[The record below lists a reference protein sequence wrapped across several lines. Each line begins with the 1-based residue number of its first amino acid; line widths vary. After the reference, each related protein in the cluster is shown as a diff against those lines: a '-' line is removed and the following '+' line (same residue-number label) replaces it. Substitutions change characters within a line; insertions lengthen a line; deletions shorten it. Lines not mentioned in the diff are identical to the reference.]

1 MESKQLLCNAF
12 FCPTTT
18 IRDFWWVVR
27 CLCIMHHHLVNLSFL
42 DWYVHYLV
50 IRCER
55 NWFCSIMIVKSCWLN
70 HVQISGLS
78 YRLSPARSTYVYGV
92 NIMSSSQKINKL
104 FKWIKIN
111 FNKQGSF
118 SYLWCSLGICFPLIE
133 KQMPVVLILD
143 QHFWYYILSWS
154 AYICKCK
161 KSRVFCSTCTCVCP
175 VYLAA
180 MHLYLYS
187 RMCSFASSCLKRY
200 SEN

>member
-1 MESKQLLCNAF
+1 MTQHSLPIHMLTF
-12 FCPTTT
+12 LM
-18 IRDFWWVVR
+18 IRR
-27 CLCIMHHHLVNLSFL
+27 PPRSTHCISSAASDV
-42 DWYVHYLV
+42 YK
-50 IRCER
+50 RQ
-55 NWFCSIMIVKSCWLN
+55 VKSCWLN
-70 HVQISGLS
+70 HVQISGL
-78 YRLSPARSTYVYGV
+78 RLSPARSTYVYGV

-133 KQMPVVLILD
+133 KQMPVVLILH

-154 AYICKCK
+154 AYK
-161 KSRVFCSTCTCVCP
+161 KSSVLCSICTCVCP

-180 MHLYLYS
+180 MHICLYS
-187 RMCSFASSCLKRY
+187 RMCRFASSCLKRY